1 VFPVVLVQLLKAAE
15 DCSARAVALV
25 IVTDEAP
32 AIVSTGMFLSADTA
46 TVAEAEAE
54 LPRKLVSVSVRVY
67 EV

>member
-1 VFPVVLVQLLKAAE
+1 VLVQLLNVPA

-32 AIVSTGMFLSADTA
+32 AMVSTGMFLFDDTA

-54 LPRKLVSVSVRVY
+54 PPRKLVSVSVRVY